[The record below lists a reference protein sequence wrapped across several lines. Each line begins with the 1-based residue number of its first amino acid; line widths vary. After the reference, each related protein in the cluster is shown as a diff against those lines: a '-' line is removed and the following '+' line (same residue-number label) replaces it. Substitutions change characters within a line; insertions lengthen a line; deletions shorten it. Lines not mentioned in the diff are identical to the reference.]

1 MPCPSVYLQ
10 YLENRIEADED
21 DSDEIYDR
29 DPDDEFEDAQE
40 SVYGDISGRV
50 YVEFVPIK
58 LSVEEPRGESIEVEL
73 DFEPALNDELHLIV
87 IRFNSYYEGVF
98 DDWCVES
105 VCATLEEAEDRA
117 EAVEELS
124 VRAECAEGRAEAPVI
139 LKAEVV
145 SMTLVKK

>member
-1 MPCPSVYLQ
+1 MPNSSIYLQ

-50 YVEFVPIK
+50 YVEFTPVK
-58 LSVEEPRGESIEVEL
+58 LTIDEPRGESVEIEL
-73 DFEPALNDELHLIV
+73 DFDASKGDELHLIV
-87 IRFNSYYEGVF
+87 IRFNSYHEGVF

-105 VCATLEEAEDRA
+105 VHPTLEEAEDRA
-117 EAVEELS
+117 EAIEELS
-124 VRAECAEGRAEAPVI
+124 IAADCAEDRSDAPVI
-139 LKAEVV
+139 LKAEVI
-145 SMTLVKK
+145 SMPLVKK